1 MVEYDPDTH
10 SLKTLSL
17 HYFEEDEFKVNIKYL
32 PSVCR
37 FKWCSKLVFMQD
49 GHCQQ
54 QMNHAT
60 VRIDPENRCAA
71 MLIYGSRLVIL
82 PFRKDLLVAG
92 DSLDAAEG

>member
-1 MVEYDPDTH
+1 
-10 SLKTLSL
+10 
-17 HYFEEDEFKVNIKYL
+17 
-32 PSVCR
+32 
-37 FKWCSKLVFMQD
+37 MQD